1 MTMLGK
7 RAIAMPGTVRD
18 VHRMTRATEQRSRG
32 GPIERRWRLWLRE
45 CLPVAGGGV
54 AVTTSLWHPR
64 RWVRVV
70 VATTSLGR
78 SPEAGQAGTWRH
90 EGQERREWRGEG
102 RRSPPKKQPHRSIG
116 GQDTP
121 RADIA

>member
-32 GPIERRWRLWLRE
+32 GPIEHGWRLWLRE

-78 SPEAGQAGTWRH
+78 SPEAGQGGAWRH
-90 EGQERREWRGEG
+90 EGQGGREWRGG
-102 RRSPPKKQPHRSIG
+102 GGGALPKNNPQEELWRG
-116 GQDTP
+116 TT
-121 RADIA
+121 